1 MNKKEYE
8 LNDED
13 FKLLLRACEPVPY
26 MVIGGVLT
34 SSPQES
40 VSRAWRYLGDKMW
53 FNYMTVEP
61 VIGKSSKFFTAVP
74 LNKKE
79 N

>member
-1 MNKKEYE
+1 MMKVLLEKPTQ
-8 LNDED
+8 ED
-13 FKLLLRACEPVPY
+13 IIL
-26 MVIGGVLT
+26 
-34 SSPQES
+34 QEIQS
-40 VSRAWRYLGDKMW
+40 GLMFMKRIFVDNGRRYLGDKMW

>member
-1 MNKKEYE
+1 
-8 LNDED
+8 L
-13 FKLLLRACEPVPY
+13 
-26 MVIGGVLT
+26 
-34 SSPQES
+34 QEIQS
-40 VSRAWRYLGDKMW
+40 GLMFMKRIFVDNGRRYLGDKMW